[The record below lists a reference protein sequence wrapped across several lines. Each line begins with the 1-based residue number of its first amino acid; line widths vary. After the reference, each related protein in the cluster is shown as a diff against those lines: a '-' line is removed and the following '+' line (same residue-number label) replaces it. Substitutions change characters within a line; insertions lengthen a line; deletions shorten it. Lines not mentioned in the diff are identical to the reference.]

1 MSKRIIGGKVKM
13 LQALT
18 LVFCVLFSIF
28 SGVYGIYFAYV
39 KAYAKKPW
47 KLKVDRNFQPKV
59 SILVP
64 VHDEEGSIEK
74 KLRNIKDVSYPKEKI
89 EVIVADDASEDKTL
103 MKVKDFME
111 NNPELNMKV
120 VRQNSRAGKSAALN
134 KALAVSTN
142 SIVIVSDADT
152 YWPPDVLQKALPYLS
167 DTMVGAVTGRGVN
180 RNTDQS
186 WVTEAENT
194 YLHLMSLL
202 RLGESK
208 IHSTIRFEG
217 GFCAYKKNA
226 FEMFD
231 CETGADDSGTALG
244 VVERD
249 HRAILVPDAVFYTQ
263 FPTRLIDKLRI
274 KARRANQLIS
284 LWVKSFKLLLKK
296 RLLLPKRIA
305 VPEIMLFI
313 FNPIVLLALI
323 ITGVTAVILF
333 PFSLFSLAILLFI
346 AGLLLFA
353 RRIFLEVL
361 LDNLILLYALIAFVF
376 GRRYVAW
383 EKT

>member
-1 MSKRIIGGKVKM
+1 MF
-13 LQALT
+13 LL
-18 LVFCVLFSIF
+18 IF
-28 SGVYGIYFAYV
+28 SGTYLVYFAYV
-39 KAYAKKPW
+39 WNYTKKPW
-47 KLKVDRNFQPKV
+47 KLGIDRNFQPEI

-64 VHDEEGSIEK
+64 IHDEERSIES
-74 KLRNIKDVSYPKEKI
+74 KLRNIMDVSYPKEKI

-111 NNPELNMKV
+111 NNTELTVKV

-134 KALAVSTN
+134 KALAFSTS

-152 YWPPDVLQKALPYLS
+152 CWPPDVLQKALPYLS
-167 DTMVGAVTGRGVN
+167 NPMVGAVTGKGVN
-180 RNTDQS
+180 RNLDQS
-186 WVTEAENT
+186 WVTKAENT
-194 YLHLMSLL
+194 YLQFASLL

-208 IHSTIRFEG
+208 VHSTIRFEG
-217 GFCAYKKNA
+217 GFCAYKKDA

-231 CETGADDSGTALG
+231 SESGADDSGTALG
-244 VVERD
+244 VVQRNY
-249 HRAILVPDAVFYTQ
+249 RAIMVPEAVFYTT
-263 FPTRLIDKLRI
+263 FPTRLIGKLRI
-274 KARRANQLIS
+274 KARRANQLIN
-284 LWVKSFKLLLKK
+284 LWVKCFKLLLKK

-305 VPEIMLFI
+305 VPEIMFFI
-313 FNPIVLLALI
+313 FNPIILLALI

-333 PFSLFSLAILLFI
+333 PFSLFSVAILLFI

-361 LDNLILLYALIAFVF
+361 IDNLILLYALTAFML
-376 GRRYVAW
+376 GRRYIVW